1 MDRVDGLLV
10 AALIAV
16 VIGALRF
23 GAAASAR
30 GLLLW

>member
-1 MDRVDGLLV
+1 MDRVDGFLV

-16 VIGALRF
+16 AIGALRF

-30 GLLLW
+30 GLLLL